1 MNQLHIDDSY
11 SRQAQ
16 INWPVLSARRECCLE
31 GQACPVAVHDERQEA
46 YANRHTPWDL
56 YHFLDVHGTE
66 NSEEGGPENI
76 MAWLFPAFGM
86 LFVLQAL
93 YLLVGHYLRNWLEW
107 KNVEYAVTNRR
118 TVVRRGLWRV
128 FEVSRPHSGSPIEVR
143 AGADGA
149 VGDIKFQALGK
160 PAVTGLKQQLES
172 IFNPDRRT
180 GEFVLSA
187 VQNPNDVYRTILTQA
202 SAGPNIKSDL

>member
-66 NSEEGGPENI
+66 NSEEGRSGKHNG
-76 MAWLFPAFGM
+76 MAVPRVRNAFC
-86 LFVLQAL
+86 
-93 YLLVGHYLRNWLEW
+93 
-107 KNVEYAVTNRR
+107 
-118 TVVRRGLWRV
+118 
-128 FEVSRPHSGSPIEVR
+128 PSGTLP
-143 AGADGA
+143 
-149 VGDIKFQALGK
+149 LGW
-160 PAVTGLKQQLES
+160 P
-172 IFNPDRRT
+172 
-180 GEFVLSA
+180 LSA
-187 VQNPNDVYRTILTQA
+187 EL
-202 SAGPNIKSDL
+202 AGVEERGIRGY